1 MMVTISTWIKENLKG
16 DYQIWTLV
24 AAFSL
29 ISIVVVFSATGKMAI
44 MSNGGTLS
52 FLFKHSSLVIM
63 GLVTMYF
70 FHQIDYHKYAQYSN
84 VGVILSILMLIY
96 TYKYGVSIN
105 DARRWLRLP
114 LIGMTFMPSDLAKL
128 SLISNL
134 AAMLAKRQHV
144 QYAIQELWPM
154 IIKII
159 LICACIALTNVST
172 AVLLFLT
179 CFLLMYFGRV
189 PTEYLA
195 VLIAGIFLAASLLVM
210 TGTGS
215 RIKTARSRITN
226 YIQGIKGKKEKDAD
240 KQSSYQIDRSFYAI
254 ANGGLFGKGPGR
266 SQQRYFLSQADSD
279 FVYAIIIEEWGFIG
293 GFTVLCMYLWLLYRG
308 MKAVDS
314 SGRAFGGLLS
324 AGLTFSLVIQ
334 ALVNM
339 GVATGLGPVTG
350 QPLPMLSMGGSSLI
364 FTGMTVGIIIAV
376 SRDKVEDSVFA

>member
-1 MMVTISTWIKENLKG
+1 MMVSISTWIKENLKG

-70 FHQIDYHKYAQYSN
+70 FHQIDYHKYAQFSN

-159 LICACIALTNVST
+159 LVCACIALTNVST

>member
-1 MMVTISTWIKENLKG
+1 MMVSISTWIKENLKG

-63 GLVTMYF
+63 GLVTMFF
-70 FHQIDYHKYAQYSN
+70 FHQIDYHKYAQFSN

-215 RIKTARSRITN
+215 SIKTARSRITN
-226 YIQGIKGKKEKDAD
+226 YVQGIKGKKEKDAD

>member
-1 MMVTISTWIKENLKG
+1 MMVSISTWIKENLKG

-70 FHQIDYHKYAQYSN
+70 FHHIDYHKYAQFSN

-226 YIQGIKGKKEKDAD
+226 YVQGIKGKKEKDAD